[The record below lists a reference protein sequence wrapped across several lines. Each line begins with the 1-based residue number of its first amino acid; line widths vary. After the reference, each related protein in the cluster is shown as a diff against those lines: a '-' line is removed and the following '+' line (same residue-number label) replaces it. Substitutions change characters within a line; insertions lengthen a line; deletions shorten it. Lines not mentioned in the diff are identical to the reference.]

1 MEKNSAE
8 DECVD
13 SGAETAG
20 SDYSPLS
27 STSSD
32 VWMGDLQRDP
42 FLVSVH
48 LIADPGEGEV
58 LQRAVDGLLAWLHPE
73 LQLFRVSERAASSE
87 RPRPKHQPGYQGCA
101 PQPALAVI
109 LFLQEAC
116 GDGSGEELARPPWRY
131 HHSEEVSGGRRLG
144 AASTQ
149 DFFTL
154 GHGTPLWALRR
165 VRYGKG
171 TLRLTLY
178 CCHDNYA
185 HTVRLYKLL
194 LGRRL
199 AHKKHDFCFLVVYA
213 NPHLE
218 VQMAFRRLPKGRRPV
233 PLDSTVVEVRVRD
246 VGALVPLLP
255 NACRPISN
263 VRWQT
268 QDYDG
273 NKILLQ
279 VQSAHWSRRHHNHHH
294 HPHRA
299 APRHRVPHHQAS
311 MRSLPLRGEED
322 FYPEWCHPS
331 EGRGRGRSDSL
342 FSLPNLSSSPGPPA
356 SPPRRDRHSR
366 SLQRTAS
373 LVPPFRLNVDALVG
387 AEETDVDTGTTVR
400 TGGVDLSVVSAYARQ
415 AGSAASHARHLGS
428 ESKTAPPERTKDG
441 KGSTALLNGGGH
453 EALVKGCAEEEVEE
467 FYI

>member
-1 MEKNSAE
+1 MEKNSVE

-42 FLVSVH
+42 FLVSIH
-48 LIADPGEGEV
+48 LIADPGEGDV
-58 LQRAVDGLLAWLHPE
+58 LQRATDSVLAWLHPE

-87 RPRPKHQPGYQGCA
+87 RPRPKHRHNA

-109 LFLQEAC
+109 LFLLEGNGGGQE
-116 GDGSGEELARPPWRY
+116 LLLLPPWRY
-131 HHSEEVSGGRRLG
+131 HHSEDVSGGRRSG

-154 GHGTPLWALRR
+154 GSGTPPWALRR

-171 TLRLTLY
+171 TLRMTLY

-199 AHKKHDFCFLVVYA
+199 AHKKPDFCFLVVYA

-218 VQMAFRRLPKGRRPV
+218 VQMAFRKLPRGRRPA
-233 PLDSTVVEVRVRD
+233 PLDATVVEVRVRD

-255 NACRPISN
+255 NACRPISD

-279 VQSAHWSRRHHNHHH
+279 VQGAHWSRRH
-294 HPHRA
+294 PHRA
-299 APRHRVPHHQAS
+299 VPRHRDLRHQAS
-311 MRSLPLRGEED
+311 LRSLPLGSQED
-322 FYPEWCHPS
+322 FYPEWGHPS
-331 EGRGRGRSDSL
+331 EGRGGLSGSL

-356 SPPRRDRHSR
+356 SPPRQNRRSR
-366 SLQRTAS
+366 SLQRSAS
-373 LVPPFRLNVDALVG
+373 LAPPFRLNVDALVG

-400 TGGVDLSVVSAYARQ
+400 AGGVDLSVMSAYVHQ
-415 AGSAASHARHLGS
+415 AFPPASHYQHLDQ
-428 ESKTAPPERTKDG
+428 EDKTALPKRTKDG
-441 KGSTALLNGGGH
+441 ERSTAPPNGENH
-453 EALVKGCAEEEVEE
+453 EALVEGRAGEEFEE

>member
-1 MEKNSAE
+1 MRGFGSRNCRILTNGPHEW
-8 DECVD
+8 
-13 SGAETAG
+13 

-48 LIADPGEGEV
+48 LIADPGEGGV
-58 LQRAVDGLLAWLHPE
+58 LQRAADSVLARLHPE
-73 LQLFRVSERAASSE
+73 LQLFRVSERAAAFCE
-87 RPRPKHQPGYQGCA
+87 RPRPKHHHGYQGGA

-109 LFLQEAC
+109 LFLREGNGGGQ
-116 GDGSGEELARPPWRY
+116 ELAHPPWRY
-131 HHSEEVSGGRRLG
+131 HHSEVVSGGRRLG
-144 AASTQ
+144 APTTQ

-154 GHGTPLWALRR
+154 GSGTPLWALRR

-218 VQMAFRRLPKGRRPV
+218 VQMAFRRLPRGRHPT
-233 PLDSTVVEVRVRD
+233 PLDSSAVEVRVRD

-255 NACRPISN
+255 NACRPISD

-279 VQSAHWSRRHHNHHH
+279 VQAAHRRRCHH
-294 HPHRA
+294 HPPHRT
-299 APRHRVPHHQAS
+299 APRRKVLHHQAS
-311 MRSLPLRGEED
+311 LRSLPLCGED
-322 FYPEWCHPS
+322 DSYPEWFHPS
-331 EGRGRGRSDSL
+331 EGQGRGVRSESL
-342 FSLPNLSSSPGPPA
+342 YSLPNLSSSPGPP
-356 SPPRRDRHSR
+356 SR
-366 SLQRTAS
+366 SLQQKAS

-387 AEETDVDTGTTVR
+387 TEETDVDTGTTVR
-400 TGGVDLSVVSAYARQ
+400 AGGVDLRVVSAYVHQ
-415 AGSAASHARHLGS
+415 AGPPASHSKHLHPEG
-428 ESKTAPPERTKDG
+428 KTAPPERARDRNFSMTSINGDDHEVLLDG
-441 KGSTALLNGGGH
+441 H
-453 EALVKGCAEEEVEE
+453 AEEDVEE